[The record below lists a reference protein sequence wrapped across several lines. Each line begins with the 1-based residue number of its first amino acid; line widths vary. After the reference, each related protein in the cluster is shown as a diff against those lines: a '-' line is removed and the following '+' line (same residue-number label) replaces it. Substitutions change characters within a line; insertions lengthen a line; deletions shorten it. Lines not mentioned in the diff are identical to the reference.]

1 MPQTL
6 LSLALLF
13 VSAQLF
19 AAEAPGTRS
28 VIESA
33 IQGSIREPSEIAR
46 DSNRKPAQAL
56 DFFGLDSSMK
66 VLELSPASGYWS
78 KILGPVLCSE
88 AGQLVFAIGLSE
100 TFKSEVMAL
109 PGLECTST
117 INEELT
123 AECA

>member
-56 DFFGLDSSMK
+56 DFVGLDSSMK
-66 VLELSPASGYWS
+66 VLVAVDKRDENALSQVGND
-78 KILGPVLCSE
+78 
-88 AGQLVFAIGLSE
+88 
-100 TFKSEVMAL
+100 AL
-109 PGLECTST
+109 YPPCESCHQ
-117 INEELT
+117 
-123 AECA
+123 AYQK

>member
-19 AAEAPGTRS
+19 AAEAAGTRS
-28 VIESA
+28 LIESA

-66 VLELSPASGYWS
+66 VLELSPWR
-78 KILGPVLCSE
+78 
-88 AGQLVFAIGLSE
+88 
-100 TFKSEVMAL
+100 
-109 PGLECTST
+109 
-117 INEELT
+117 
-123 AECA
+123 